1 MVEDY
6 DKLFS
11 KELIYGNKDSK
22 VIEIGNTKEADQEF
36 QKTVQGLD
44 QKFTLVPDNVKE
56 AYLVHV
62 LKEIKLKK

>member
-6 DKLFS
+6 DKLLS

-22 VIEIGNTKEADQEF
+22 VIEIGNTKEANQEF

>member
-11 KELIYGNKDSK
+11 KELIYGNKDAK
-22 VIEIGNTKEADQEF
+22 VIEIGNTKEADEEF

-44 QKFTLVPDNVKE
+44 
-56 AYLVHV
+56 
-62 LKEIKLKK
+62 

>member
-1 MVEDY
+1 MVEEY
-6 DKLFS
+6 DNLLS